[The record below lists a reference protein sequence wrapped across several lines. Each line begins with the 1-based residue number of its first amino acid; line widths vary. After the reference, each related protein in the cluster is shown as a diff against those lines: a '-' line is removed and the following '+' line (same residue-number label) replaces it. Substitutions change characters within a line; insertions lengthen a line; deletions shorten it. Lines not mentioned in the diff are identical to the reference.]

1 MTPEQF
7 LSRIAKQPPAPAYL
21 FLGQEGYGRKI
32 CRSALVDRVLSPES
46 RTDGLSHIDLES
58 CTLTEALDDARS
70 LSLFSSER
78 LLWIASPEL
87 ALPRRMTASDDE
99 EGVGGG
105 QSAGSQL
112 SEYLK
117 APCPGTVVVFDCS
130 RYDFTGDDRAKLERV
145 QKFYAAVPVTVEFR
159 HYTPESSRYLA
170 QQLGREHNLKL
181 GNTELAIL
189 LDAVGGD
196 ANRLAGEIEKLALYV
211 GTGRPVTS
219 EDLEALVPNAAQST
233 IFNLVN
239 ALGKRDRTGA
249 LRSVDL
255 LIREGEYLPL
265 ALTFLSTQFRLALA
279 AKEGRISSSQQ
290 AQNFFQKLGV
300 RMWRERAEQV
310 MVTANAFTKERLG
323 KAIELIYGTD
333 RNFRDGYKDDRVV
346 MESLIFAMTA
356 KESEAPSAARRP
368 G

>member
-1 MTPEQF
+1 VE
-7 LSRIAKQPPAPAYL
+7 
-21 FLGQEGYGRKI
+21 
-32 CRSALVDRVLSPES
+32 RVLSPES
-46 RTDGLSHIDLES
+46 RADGLSQIDLES
-58 CTLTEALDDARS
+58 CSLTEALDDARS

-78 LLWIASPEL
+78 LLWIASAEL
-87 ALPRRMTASDDE
+87 ALPRRMTGNDDDD
-99 EGVGGG
+99 GGGGG
-105 QSAGSQL
+105 QSAVSQL

-117 APCPGTVVVFDCS
+117 APSPGTVVVFDCS
-130 RYDFTGDDRAKLERV
+130 RYDFAGDDRAKLERV
-145 QKFYAAVPVTVEFR
+145 QKFYAAVPATVEFR
-159 HYTPESSRYLA
+159 HYTPESSRHLA
-170 QQLGREHNLKL
+170 QQLAREHNLKL
-181 GNTELAIL
+181 GNTEMAIL

-211 GTGRPVTS
+211 GTARPVTTD
-219 EDLEALVPNAAQST
+219 DLEALVPNAAQST

-279 AKEGRISSSQQ
+279 AKEGRITSSQQ
-290 AQNFFQKLGV
+290 AQNFFGKLGV

-310 MVTANAFTKERLG
+310 IVTANAFTKERLG

-356 KESEAPSAARRP
+356 KESEAPPAARRP